1 MKRTKQS
8 FEPLAIVG
16 MSCMFPKAQSVD
28 DYWANIKEKV
38 DAIREVPADTHW
50 DPKDFFDTDKK
61 RPDHVYAKT
70 GGFLEP
76 VDFNPGEWGIA
87 PSDLDAI
94 DTSQLLSLV
103 VAQGALVD
111 AGYTAGREFNR
122 DNVSVVLGLTGTL
135 ELVVPL
141 GARLGHPIWRRAMQ
155 HAGIAPEITEEVIK
169 SIGKAYVGWQEN
181 SFPGLLGNVAAGRIA
196 NRLNLGGTNCVVDA
210 ACGSALSAVNLAAM
224 ELWTGKTD
232 MVITGGVDT
241 FNDIFMYM
249 CFCKTPALSATGHA
263 RPFSVDNDG
272 TILGEGIGM
281 VVLKRLSDAERD
293 GDRIYATLNSVGTSS
308 DGKGKAIYA
317 PSAEGQ
323 VKALR
328 RAYEQAGISPRDIS
342 LIEAHGTGTGA
353 GDEVEVNAL
362 KEIYG
367 QADNGRPWCA
377 LGSVKSQIGHT
388 KAAAGSAGLIKAA
401 LAVYHKVIPPTI
413 KVSKPAKALT
423 SENVPFYLPDQ
434 IRPWVTDDGR
444 TRYAAVSALGFGGSN
459 FHVVISEYDQEK
471 HGWDW
476 ARGTELFTFSG
487 KNAADIKTA
496 LNKLAQAK
504 NARQIRMAA
513 AESRRDFNHKDT
525 CRLTFVVDAGT
536 DLNKLLGEIT
546 AQLDKG
552 AETGRF
558 VLPNGACFNQNHD
571 VKPIGVI
578 FPGQG
583 AQYPGM
589 SRELVCASPEAFTVL
604 EESTK
609 EIGAIDAAGNNLID
623 YVFPRPTYDAEKDK
637 LNDERLRATDIA
649 QPAIGAIA
657 LGQFKALEAFGVEA
671 NCFAGHSY
679 GELVSLCAAGAF
691 DSAALARISRKR
703 GQLMAQGKG
712 DRGGMIAVAAERSA
726 VEAVIA
732 ETGLQLV
739 VANHNSPAQVV
750 LSGPTA
756 EIEKSKNIFK
766 DRKLRA
772 TVLNVA
778 GAFHSSFVADAAEPF
793 HAFLADEKFS
803 KLKCPVYANTTA
815 EVYPSKAEAA
825 KKLLGFQLANQV
837 RFVEIIEKMYADGIR
852 TFIEAGPGGKMTG
865 LIKAI
870 LEGRECTIIALDSSA
885 GKRSG
890 LHDLGRVLAQ
900 LAAMG
905 YQLDLNR
912 WQNGAEWL
920 AAQPKDGKPKLT
932 FPVSGANYK
941 SKGQLQAMAE
951 IAKPAPVR
959 VTAAA
964 SVQAPQAPVAPVMA
978 QTAAPRPAAPAPV
991 AQTVSMPAAQR
1002 QPVTMT
1008 QPQPINPVVATN
1020 SNSAA
1025 SRNMVPVTP
1034 AAHQANNLMTSQP
1047 VNLDALKLS
1056 RETLSALQQL
1066 QQQTADLHR
1075 RFLEGQDQAQKTI
1088 MALISGSQQIVNQAQ
1103 PAMQQPQTWQQ
1114 PMMPT
1119 APVYVAPPQP
1129 VAQPVM
1135 APAARV
1141 QAAPVAPVAPQAPAR
1156 PVAAPAVAV
1165 SAPAPQP
1172 APRPQAPAPVA
1183 AAAPVKTGPDA
1194 GKVRSILLDVVSEK
1208 TGYPL
1213 EMLNPDMDM
1222 EADLGIDSIKR
1233 VEIMSSMQERLPE
1246 APVVQP
1252 DQLGK
1257 LRTLTQILEH
1267 LSAGS
1272 AAAPAPAA
1280 AAPQQAASPAP
1291 AAAASNA
1298 SAKIQPV
1305 LLEVV
1310 GEKTGYP
1317 IEMLNLDMDMEAD
1330 LGIDSIKRVEIMS
1343 AMQERLPEAPVV
1355 QPDQLGKLRTL
1366 TQILQ
1371 HLGAGSSAAQPAA
1384 AMPTA
1389 QTVQGGQ
1396 AAGGFSANVQPIL
1409 IEIVSEKTGYPADML
1424 NLDMDMEADLGI
1436 DSIKRVEIM
1445 SAVQERLPDAPVIQ
1459 PDQLG
1464 KLRTLT
1470 QIIEFI
1476 GGSNSKNPVAAA
1488 SHSAPAA
1495 AQTETATPAAT
1506 SGARFD
1512 AVLLEVIADKTG
1524 YPTDMLNP
1532 DMDMEADLGIDSI
1545 KRVEILSAFQERVP
1559 EAPVVQPGDLGK
1571 FRTIAQILG
1580 YLNPTT
1586 PTPAARANQP
1596 APVAAPAQS
1605 APAPVA
1611 APAQTASAPARVA
1624 ANCPIRRTVL
1634 RIAEL
1639 PAEASGPVVL
1649 NDGDRVIV
1657 TNDDPELADAL
1668 ISNFAVQGIAA
1679 EKHSLTE
1686 LTSGSCDDNIK
1697 GLIVL
1702 APVPERAA
1710 MNLWESPSEEWLKD
1724 VFMAVQKT
1732 GPVIRKNAGL
1742 VATVARLDGNFGLES
1757 ITRTVDPV
1765 QGGLAG
1771 LIKTIRYEWP
1781 EVTPRAIDLDYRFKN
1796 SDDAA
1801 AKLTAE
1807 LVCKGPIET
1816 GLTRSTRYTIEEVE
1830 APLSEDTDAP
1840 ANFQKGDVVLVT
1852 GGARGVTAETAI
1864 AFAEKYK
1871 TTMVLLGRSPAPKAE
1886 PAWLNGLTAE
1896 PAIKE
1901 ALLKNCGRKMTPK
1914 DLEAEFKAAMANRE
1928 VLQNLARINQT
1939 GGKAFYYS
1947 VDIRNGED
1955 TERVIEQARA
1965 EAGQI
1970 TGLIHGAGVLRDRR
1984 IEDKTRE
1991 MLDDVIDTK
2000 VAGLRHV
2007 LKAVIKDNL
2016 KAVVLFSSF
2025 SGRGGRLGQVDY
2037 AMANEVLNKAAQK
2050 LRILR
2055 PECRV
2060 MSFNWGPWDGGMVT
2074 PALRNVFIAEGIG
2087 LIPLLEGAR
2096 QPVIELSNPGENAVE
2111 IGIMGTLEEQG
2122 APTPG
2127 KKFVKA
2133 FDFELN
2139 LKENAWL
2146 KDHVLNGDPV
2156 LPMAVAGELM
2166 SQAAV
2171 MRNPGLQFAGYDEM
2185 RILKGVV
2192 LKSQQVTLGLYA
2204 SKPERST
2211 EGYRVSCEIRTTV
2224 NGREMINARA
2234 EVMLADALPANTPLP
2249 EKTDARM
2256 VYPDSINEAYA
2267 NHLFHGEFFKSLT
2280 AVEGWSEHGIIAVS
2294 RSSQP
2299 PAAWFASPMFNN
2311 WCSDP
2316 LAIDAAYQLLILWTT
2331 QACGA
2336 PSLPGFARRYRQY
2349 VSSFDGRD
2357 VVIVARTRRLGS
2369 MQAAADIDFVD
2380 AQGRLIARLDG
2391 YECTLNENLSNAFK
2405 LRKVIGAE

>member
-16 MSCMFPKAQSVD
+16 MSCMFPKAQSVE

-38 DAIREVPADTHW
+38 DTIREVPADTHW
-50 DPKDFFDTDKK
+50 DPKDFFDADKK
-61 RPDHVYAKT
+61 KPDHVYTTT
-70 GGFLEP
+70 GGFLDP
-76 VDFNPGEWGIA
+76 IDFNPGEWGIA

-122 DNVSVVLGLTGTL
+122 DNVSVILGLTGTL

-141 GARLGHPIWRRAMQ
+141 GARLGHPVWRRAMQ

-169 SIGKAYVGWQEN
+169 NIGKAYVGWQEN
-181 SFPGLLGNVAAGRIA
+181 SFPGLLGNVAAGRVA

-210 ACGSALSAVNLAAM
+210 ACGSSLSAVNLAAM

-232 MVITGGVDT
+232 MAITGGVDT

-401 LAVYHKVIPPTI
+401 LALYHKVIPPTI
-413 KVSKPAKALT
+413 KVTKPAKALN
-423 SENVPFYLPDQ
+423 SENIPFYLPDQ
-434 IRPWVTDDGR
+434 LRPWVTDDGR
-444 TRYAAVSALGFGGSN
+444 PRYAAVSALGFGGSN
-459 FHVVISEYDQEK
+459 FHVVVSEYDQEK

-476 ARGTELFTFSG
+476 ARGTEIFTFSG
-487 KNAADIKTA
+487 KNTADIKTA

-513 AESRRDFNHKDT
+513 AESRRDFNNKDT

-536 DLNKLLGEIT
+536 DLNKLIGEIT
-546 AQLDKG
+546 AQLDKNVE
-552 AETGRF
+552 AGRF
-558 VLPNGACFNQNHD
+558 VLPNGVCFSQNHD

-604 EESTK
+604 EEATR
-609 EIGAIDAAGNNLID
+609 EIGAIDATGNNLID

-815 EVYPSKAEAA
+815 EVYPTKADAA

-870 LEGRECTIIALDSSA
+870 LEGRDCTIIALDSSA

-900 LAAMG
+900 LASMG
-905 YQLDLNR
+905 YQLDLSR

-932 FPVSGANYK
+932 FPLSGANYK
-941 SKGQLQAMAE
+941 SKAQLQAMAE
-951 IAKPAPVR
+951 IAKPAPVK
-959 VTAAA
+959 VVAAAA
-964 SVQAPQAPVAPVMA
+964 SVQAPQAPAAPVMA
-978 QTAAPRPAAPAPV
+978 QTAAPRPAPPAPV
-991 AQTVSMPAAQR
+991 AVAPAASMPAAQR

-1008 QPQPINPVVATN
+1008 QPQPVNPVVATN

-1034 AAHQANNLMTSQP
+1034 AAPQANNLMTSQP
-1047 VNLDALKLS
+1047 VNLEALKLS

-1075 RFLEGQDQAQKTI
+1075 RFLEGQEQAQKTI
-1088 MALISGSQQIVNQAQ
+1088 MALISGSQQMVSQAQ
-1103 PAMQQPQTWQQ
+1103 PAVQQPQAWQQ

-1135 APAARV
+1135 APAARI
-1141 QAAPVAPVAPQAPAR
+1141 QTAPVAPQAPVR

-1194 GKVRSILLDVVSEK
+1194 GKIRSILLDVVSEK

-1213 EMLNPDMDM
+1213 E
-1222 EADLGIDSIKR
+1222 
-1233 VEIMSSMQERLPE
+1233 
-1246 APVVQP
+1246 
-1252 DQLGK
+1252 
-1257 LRTLTQILEH
+1257 
-1267 LSAGS
+1267 
-1272 AAAPAPAA
+1272 
-1280 AAPQQAASPAP
+1280 
-1291 AAAASNA
+1291 
-1298 SAKIQPV
+1298 
-1305 LLEVV
+1305 
-1310 GEKTGYP
+1310 
-1317 IEMLNLDMDMEAD
+1317 
-1330 LGIDSIKRVEIMS
+1330 
-1343 AMQERLPEAPVV
+1343 
-1355 QPDQLGKLRTL
+1355 
-1366 TQILQ
+1366 
-1371 HLGAGSSAAQPAA
+1371 
-1384 AMPTA
+1384 
-1389 QTVQGGQ
+1389 
-1396 AAGGFSANVQPIL
+1396 
-1409 IEIVSEKTGYPADML
+1409 
-1424 NLDMDMEADLGI
+1424 
-1436 DSIKRVEIM
+1436 
-1445 SAVQERLPDAPVIQ
+1445 
-1459 PDQLG
+1459 
-1464 KLRTLT
+1464 
-1470 QIIEFI
+1470 
-1476 GGSNSKNPVAAA
+1476 
-1488 SHSAPAA
+1488 
-1495 AQTETATPAAT
+1495 
-1506 SGARFD
+1506 
-1512 AVLLEVIADKTG
+1512 
-1524 YPTDMLNP
+1524 MLNP

-1580 YLNPTT
+1580 YLNPAS
-1586 PTPAARANQP
+1586 PAPAASKP
-1596 APVAAPAQS
+1596 APVAAPVQS

-1611 APAQTASAPARVA
+1611 TPAQTASAPTRVA

-1668 ISNFAVQGIAA
+1668 VSSFAVQGIAA

-1686 LTSGSCDDNIK
+1686 LTSGSCDENIK

-1742 VATVARLDGNFGLES
+1742 VATIARLDGNFGLES

-1801 AKLTAE
+1801 AKLTSE

-1830 APLSEDTDAP
+1830 AALSEDTDAP

-1901 ALLKNCGRKMTPK
+1901 ALLKNSGRKMTPK
-1914 DLEAEFKAAMANRE
+1914 DLEAEFKSAMANRE

-1947 VDIRNGED
+1947 VDIRNGEE
-1955 TERVIEQARA
+1955 TERIIEQARA

-2000 VAGLRHV
+2000 VAGLRNV

-2122 APTPG
+2122 APEPG

-2171 MRNPGLQFAGYDEM
+2171 MRNPGLQFAGYDDM

-2211 EGYRVSCEIRTTV
+2211 EGYRVSCEIRTSV

-2234 EVMLADALPANTPLP
+2234 EVLLADALPAKTPLP

-2267 NHLFHGEFFKSLT
+2267 SHLFHGEFFKSLS

-2299 PAAWFASPMFNN
+2299 PAAWFARPMFNS

-2336 PSLPGFARRYRQY
+2336 PSLPGYARRYRQY

>member
-16 MSCMFPKAQSVD
+16 MSCMFPKAQSVE

-61 RPDHVYAKT
+61 KPDHVYAKT
-70 GGFLEP
+70 GGFLDP

-111 AGYTAGREFNR
+111 AGYTTGREFNR

-141 GARLGHPIWRRAMQ
+141 GARLGHPTWRRAMQ

-169 SIGKAYVGWQEN
+169 NIGKAYVGWQEN

-232 MVITGGVDT
+232 MAITGGVDT

-328 RAYEQAGISPRDIS
+328 RAYEQAGVSPRDIS

-401 LAVYHKVIPPTI
+401 LALYHKVIPPTI

-444 TRYAAVSALGFGGSN
+444 PRYAAVSALGFGGSN
-459 FHVVISEYDQEK
+459 FHVVVSEYDQEK

-487 KNAADIKTA
+487 KNTADIKTA

-536 DLNKLLGEIT
+536 DLNKLIGEIT
-546 AQLDKG
+546 AQLDKNV
-552 AETGRF
+552 ESGRF
-558 VLPNGACFNQNHD
+558 VLPNGVCFSQNHD

-609 EIGAIDAAGNNLID
+609 EIGAIDATGNNLID

-941 SKGQLQAMAE
+941 SKTQLQAMAE

-964 SVQAPQAPVAPVMA
+964 ASVQAPQAPVAPVAA
-978 QTAAPRPAAPAPV
+978 QPAARPAMPAPAAPA
-991 AQTVSMPAAQR
+991 ASMPAAQR

-1008 QPQPINPVVATN
+1008 QPQPVNPVVATN

-1034 AAHQANNLMTSQP
+1034 AAPQANNLMTSQP
-1047 VNLDALKLS
+1047 VNLEALKLS

-1075 RFLEGQDQAQKTI
+1075 RFLEGQEQAQKTI
-1088 MALISGSQQIVNQAQ
+1088 MALISGSQQMVNQAQ

-1129 VAQPVM
+1129 VAPP
-1135 APAARV
+1135 PAARI
-1141 QAAPVAPVAPQAPAR
+1141 QAAPTAPVAPQAPAR

-1183 AAAPVKTGPDA
+1183 VAAPVKTGPDA

-1272 AAAPAPAA
+1272 AAAPAPAT
-1280 AAPQQAASPAP
+1280 AAPQQVASPAP

-1310 GEKTGYP
+1310 SEKTGYP

-1384 AMPTA
+1384 AMPA
-1389 QTVQGGQ
+1389 AATVQGGQ
-1396 AAGGFSANVQPIL
+1396 AAGAPSSNVQPVL

-1476 GGSNSKNPVAAA
+1476 GGSNSKNPVTVA
-1488 SHSAPAA
+1488 SHAAPATVETKTA
-1495 AQTETATPAAT
+1495 APAVA
-1506 SGARFD
+1506 SSARFD

-1586 PTPAARANQP
+1586 PAPAARASQP

-1639 PAEASGPVVL
+1639 PAEASGPIVL

-1801 AKLTAE
+1801 AKLTSE

-1886 PAWLNGLTAE
+1886 PAWLSGLTAE

-1901 ALLKNCGRKMTPK
+1901 ALLKNSGRKMMPK
-1914 DLEAEFKAAMANRE
+1914 ELEAEFKAAMANRE

-2060 MSFNWGPWDGGMVT
+2060 MAFNWGPWDGGMVT

-2122 APTPG
+2122 APAPG

-2156 LPMAVAGELM
+2156 LPMAVAAELM

-2192 LKSQQVTLGLYA
+2192 LKGQQVTLGLHA

-2234 EVMLADALPANTPLP
+2234 DVLLVDALPAKAPLP

-2267 NHLFHGEFFKSLT
+2267 SHLFHGEFFKSLT